1 MAMQQLKIN
10 IMSARKCLIAFLCL
24 FLNLPVYSQET
35 GKVDN
40 SLYMVKSEESLSD
53 SVGKKQKNIF
63 QKVLS
68 YFDDSNKPKT
78 YKKFDFSI
86 IGGPHYSTDTKLGLG
101 LVAAGL
107 YRTNMS
113 DTIMPF
119 SNVSLFGDVTT
130 VGFYL
135 LGIRG
140 NHLFPNDKYRLDYTL
155 YFFSFPSGYW
165 GIGYDMG
172 NDGSNVPK

>member
-1 MAMQQLKIN
+1 
-10 IMSARKCLIAFLCL
+10 MSARKCLIAFLCL

-78 YKKFDFSI
+78 YKNSI
-86 IGGPHYSTDTKLGLG
+86 SALLVGRITARIPNLG
-101 LVAAGL
+101 
-107 YRTNMS
+107 
-113 DTIMPF
+113 
-119 SNVSLFGDVTT
+119 
-130 VGFYL
+130 
-135 LGIRG
+135 
-140 NHLFPNDKYRLDYTL
+140 
-155 YFFSFPSGYW
+155 
-165 GIGYDMG
+165 
-172 NDGSNVPK
+172 

>member
-1 MAMQQLKIN
+1 
-10 IMSARKCLIAFLCL
+10 MSARKCLIAFLCL

-140 NHLFPNDKYRLDYTL
+140 NHLFQMINTGLIIHCI
-155 YFFSFPSGYW
+155 FSHSLQAIGESGMIW
-165 GIGYDMG
+165 EMMEAT
-172 NDGSNVPK
+172 VPK

>member
-1 MAMQQLKIN
+1 MKNDTEVSRLHHNAFDMLYRLNNMAMQQLKIN

-78 YKKFDFSI
+78 YKKFEFQHYWWAALQHGYQTWVRTCSSGI
-86 IGGPHYSTDTKLGLG
+86 ISHKYERYNYA
-101 LVAAGL
+101 VFEC
-107 YRTNMS
+107 
-113 DTIMPF
+113 IPF
-119 SNVSLFGDVTT
+119 WRCYNCWFLSFRHTGQSP
-130 VGFYL
+130 
-135 LGIRG
+135 
-140 NHLFPNDKYRLDYTL
+140 FPK
-155 YFFSFPSGYW
+155 
-165 GIGYDMG
+165 
-172 NDGSNVPK
+172 